1 VRGSGGHIGPD
12 LSNLIHRDVPSV
24 VRDIEQPSFAIN
36 PEFLSYAITLI
47 DGRVLSGSVRAD
59 GDMLYIGDKEGRET
73 QVARDDIDEMVPLAI
88 STMPEGLP
96 KTLSPDAMKDLLAFL
111 MLPGPEVFQPAEIET
126 TGAPPP
132 RTWKEV
138 REVLGDDFGKTA
150 SDGVPASG
158 EPLNSDDLSSADE
171 AEPRPLHIVLVAG
184 PKDHGPGEH
193 DYPLWLRRWSQLLA
207 LAQNVRV
214 TTADRWPSDDDLASA
229 DVLVLYSANP
239 DFSPEK
245 AAQIEAYQK
254 RGGGLVLLHYA
265 VNGQRAP
272 DRWADHIGLAW
283 QDGRSRFRHGELV
296 LNFDSADDHPI
307 ARGFGPT
314 RFVDESYWE
323 LLGDPDSIHV
333 LAAGEEEGK
342 PRPLL
347 WTYQHEKGRVFV
359 SILGHYSWTFD
370 DPLFRIL
377 ILRGIC
383 WTAGQP
389 VDRLS
394 ELATIGARI
403 AGDEK
408 SAAE

>member
-1 VRGSGGHIGPD
+1 
-12 LSNLIHRDVPSV
+12 
-24 VRDIEQPSFAIN
+24 
-36 PEFLSYAITLI
+36 
-47 DGRVLSGSVRAD
+47 
-59 GDMLYIGDKEGRET
+59 
-73 QVARDDIDEMVPLAI
+73 
-88 STMPEGLP
+88 
-96 KTLSPDAMKDLLAFL
+96 MKDLLAFL
-111 MLPGPEVFQPAEIET
+111 MLPGPEVFEPAEIET

-138 REVLGDDFGKTA
+138 RDVLGEDFGKTA

-158 EPLNSDDLSSADE
+158 EPLNSDDPSSPDE
-171 AEPRPLHIVLVAG
+171 AERRPLHVVLVAG

-207 LAQNVRV
+207 LAKNVRV

-245 AAQIEAYQK
+245 AAQMEAYQK

-283 QDGRSRFRHGELV
+283 QDGHSRFRHGELT
-296 LNFDSADDHPI
+296 LNFDSAGDHPI

-323 LLGDPDSIHV
+323 LLGDPESIHV

-383 WTAGQP
+383 WTSHQP
-389 VDRLS
+389 IDRLRDLS
-394 ELATIGARI
+394 TIGARVV
-403 AGDEK
+403 DEK
-408 SAAE
+408 SGHAQ